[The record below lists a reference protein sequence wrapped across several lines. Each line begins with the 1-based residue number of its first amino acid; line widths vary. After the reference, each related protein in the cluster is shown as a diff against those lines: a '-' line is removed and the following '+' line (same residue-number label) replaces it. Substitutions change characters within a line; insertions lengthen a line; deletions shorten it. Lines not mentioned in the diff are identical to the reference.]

1 MPEMTAT
8 AAPTQQI
15 ARVGAGD
22 VELRDV
28 VKRFGDYAA
37 VDGVSLVVRQGEFLT
52 LLGPSGCGKT
62 TTLNM
67 IAGFVEPDEGAVI
80 LGGRDVTRVPPEKR
94 QSAMVFQQY
103 ALFPHMTVAQNVAF
117 GLRMRRV
124 NKRERDE
131 RVKDMLHIVGL
142 DGLGDRYPQQLSGGQ
157 QQRVA
162 LARASVV
169 RPTVLLLDEP
179 LSNLDL
185 KLREQLRAEIRT
197 LQQEVGITTV
207 FVTHDQTEALMLSD
221 RIAVM
226 NRGRIE
232 QLGTPSEIYQR
243 PASPFV
249 AGFVGQSNL
258 LDAEALCDEMSGSVV
273 VRLAGDQHVRALPP
287 HGKPAADRCRKL
299 LIRPEALQLSSVAGR
314 QHQPTE
320 RNTLTGHVKDVIF
333 LGAESHV
340 VAELAGGVRLTAIL
354 SAVKGSSLPAVGTQ
368 VTFTAAVE
376 DCLLLST

>member
-8 AAPTQQI
+8 VAPTQQI

-28 VKRFGDYAA
+28 VKRFGDHAA

-67 IAGFVEPDEGAVI
+67 IAGFVEPDDGAVI

-258 LDAEALCDEMSGSVV
+258 LDAEALCDELSGSVV
-273 VRLAGDQHVRALPP
+273 VRLAGDQHVRALAP
-287 HGKPAADRCRKL
+287 HGKPAADRHRKL
-299 LIRPEALQLSSVAGR
+299 LIRPEALQLSSVAER
-314 QHQPTE
+314 QHPSTE

-333 LGAESHV
+333 LGAESHI

-354 SAVKGSSLPAVGTQ
+354 SAVKGSSLPPVGTQ